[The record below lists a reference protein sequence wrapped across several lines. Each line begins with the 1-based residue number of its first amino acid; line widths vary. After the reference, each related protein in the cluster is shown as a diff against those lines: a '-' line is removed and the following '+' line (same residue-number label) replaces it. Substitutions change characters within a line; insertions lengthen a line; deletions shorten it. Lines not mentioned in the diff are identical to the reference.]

1 LSEKPVLSELEP
13 QARVFIS
20 MEKVVFTNGCFDILH
35 PGHIDL
41 LERARALGTRLIV
54 GINSDKSVRQIKG
67 APRPFLSQQARAEI
81 LRALR
86 SVDEVRIFDEPTPAK
101 IIEEIKPDVLVK
113 GGDWQIEQII
123 GADFVLKRGGEVHS
137 LALKDNFSSSAIV
150 EKIQGERNGQNETA
164 NTPNSLVSASLNEHA
179 EVFRKLLATETG
191 QIEKCADIIF
201 EALANGKKILIC
213 GNGGSAADA
222 QHIAAEFVGRY
233 ETERR
238 GLPAIALTTDT
249 SALTALSNDYG
260 FERIFS
266 RQVEALAAAGDVL
279 ISFSTSG
286 NSPNVIS
293 AVMKARE
300 TGCRTIGLTGIDGKK
315 LASLCDACIL
325 VPSRRTARIQ
335 EAHITIGHIW
345 CEIIDLKFKEGE
357 F

>member
-1 LSEKPVLSELEP
+1 
-13 QARVFIS
+13 

-41 LERARALGTRLIV
+41 LERARRLGTKLIV
-54 GINSDKSVRQIKG
+54 GINSDKSVREIKG
-67 APRPFLSQQARAEI
+67 SPRPFLSQEARASI

-86 SVDEVRIFDEPTPAK
+86 CVDEVRIFEEPTPAE
-101 IIEEIKPDVLVK
+101 IIEQIKPDVLVK
-113 GGDWQIEQII
+113 GGDWQVEQII

-150 EKIQGERNGQNETA
+150 EKIQSNTNGDKDKTSPLND
-164 NTPNSLVSASLNEHA
+164 LVSTSLNEHV
-179 EVFRKLLATETG
+179 EVFRKVMESETE
-191 QIEKCADIIF
+191 QIEKCAGIIF
-201 EALANGKKILIC
+201 EAFADGKKILIC

-266 RQVEALAAAGDVL
+266 RQVEALASAGDVL
-279 ISFSTSG
+279 IAFSTSG

-300 TGCRTIGLTGIDGKK
+300 IGCKTIGLTGINGKK

-345 CEIIDLKFKEGE
+345 CEIIDSKFKEGE

>member
-1 LSEKPVLSELEP
+1 
-13 QARVFIS
+13 

-41 LERARALGTRLIV
+41 LQRARSLGTKLIV
-54 GINSDKSVRQIKG
+54 AINSDESVREIKG
-67 APRPFLSQQARAEI
+67 APRPFLSQEARASI

-86 SVDEVRIFDEPTPAK
+86 CVDEVKIFDEPTPAK

-113 GGDWQIEQII
+113 GGDWRIEQII
-123 GADFVLKRGGEVHS
+123 GADYVLKRGGEVYS
-137 LALKDNFSSSAIV
+137 LSLKDGFSSSAIV
-150 EKIQGERNGQNETA
+150 EKIQNDSNGGKEI
-164 NTPNSLVSASLNEHA
+164 PNSLNDSVSNSLDEHI
-179 EVFRKLLATETG
+179 EVFRKLSETETR

-201 EALANGKKILIC
+201 EAVAAGKKVLIC

-238 GLPAIALTTDT
+238 ALAAIALTTDT
-249 SALTALSNDYG
+249 SALTAISNDYG
-260 FERIFS
+260 FERVFS
-266 RQVEALAAAGDVL
+266 RQVEALASPGDVL
-279 ISFSTSG
+279 ISLSTSG
-286 NSPNVIS
+286 NSPNVIA

-300 TGCRTIGLTGIDGKK
+300 KGCRTVGLTGSEGKK

-325 VPSRRTARIQ
+325 VPSRRTARVQ
-335 EAHITIGHIW
+335 EVHITIAHIW
-345 CEIIDLKFKEGE
+345 CEIIDSKFMKGE